1 MKEIPDSEFDRLFKE
16 KSQNFDYS
24 FEEDAWMLMEKKLR
38 KRDRIIFFRRS
49 ATAFAILFLLG
60 GGYFLLPKSVQTN
73 SDDNGNNTHLVS
85 KKTKVLPNK
94 PEEAATYSAPDSEL
108 QKENIEKITAQQ
120 SQPSSGL
127 SKEEAQHSASIDQGE
142 AQRNA
147 RIEPASGAV
156 TKGIKPDK
164 YVINRKINKVHTASS
179 RNSTSTVQTNGTSL
193 AARQDIP
200 YASATSVVFAENL
213 SGFLNLNEQP
223 IISEQDP
230 PAPNKPEKSKRL
242 NPSYSFTFS
251 AGPDFNSTASIAGKK
266 ATLNVGLLFNV
277 SVKKFSLSTGA
288 KYGLKDYDANVYDY
302 KLRNPSRAN
311 LISTIDANCNVLEIP
326 VQASYALLKTDKQ
339 KIELHT
345 GLSSYLMLKEE
356 YLFCYKP
363 ESGIKDYLLERNN
376 ANRSFFGVAN
386 ISASYKFKPINQHIQ
401 LGIEPYVKLPLAG
414 IGEGKVR
421 LKSSGIAIN
430 MTYDLKKR

>member
-38 KRDRIIFFRRS
+38 KRDRIIFFRR
-49 ATAFAILFLLG
+49 AAAVFAILFLLG
-60 GGYFLLPKSVQTN
+60 GGYFLLPKSAQTN
-73 SDDNGNNTHLVS
+73 SDDDGNNTHLVS
-85 KKTKVLPNK
+85 KKTKALPNK
-94 PEEAATYSAPDSEL
+94 PEEITTRSAPDFKA
-108 QKENIEKITAQQ
+108 QKENIQKTRSQQ
-120 SQPSSGL
+120 SQPL
-127 SKEEAQHSASIDQGE
+127 TALTKDDTQPKASIDKKDVQ
-142 AQRNA
+142 NYA
-147 RIEPASGAV
+147 RIEPV
-156 TKGIKPDK
+156 IKGTKPDK
-164 YVINRKINKVHTASS
+164 YVINREINKVHIARSS
-179 RNSTSTVQTNGTSL
+179 NSTSTVQSNGTGL

-200 YASATSVVFAENL
+200 YASATSVASAQNL

-223 IISEQDP
+223 ITSGQDS
-230 PAPNKPEKSKRL
+230 PAPKPEKNKRL

-277 SVKKFSLSTGA
+277 SVKKFTLSTGA

-326 VQASYALLKTDKQ
+326 VQASYALLKTNKQ

-363 ESGIKDYLLERNN
+363 ESGIKDYLLQKNN
-376 ANRSFFGVAN
+376 ANRSFFGVASL
-386 ISASYKFKPINQHIQ
+386 SASYKFKPINQHIQ

-414 IGEGKVR
+414 IGEGQVK

-430 MTYDLKKR
+430 MTYDLKKP